1 MKMLS
6 QFLIASTT
14 WIVLLHPIQGLAQE
28 DDDDSRNDES
38 FRPSPAPRRPTF
50 PHCFAKVV
58 NMRYG
63 LSQFGVSAILQ
74 VEVEGEPQTARQ
86 VFVRMEGH
94 SQSNDMMVAPIFM
107 MASGIASPGVTSLRL
122 QSSGNLLTIGS
133 NQQITDLDVV
143 EVKCFPQF

>member
-63 LSQFGVSAILQ
+63 LSSVRCLGHPP
-74 VEVEGEPQTARQ
+74 GRGGGRTAN
-86 VFVRMEGH
+86 G
-94 SQSNDMMVAPIFM
+94 AP
-107 MASGIASPGVTSLRL
+107 SLR
-122 QSSGNLLTIGS
+122 S
-133 NQQITDLDVV
+133 NGGP
-143 EVKCFPQF
+143 FPVQ